1 MGKLSAPGKR
11 LAPVMAILAMLIP
24 VAGHALGFGNIKMN
38 SALNQPLSAEIEL
51 LSVQRDDLANLVV
64 KLGSDED
71 FQRVGADR
79 AFFLSKIKFD
89 VVSRKNGTA
98 YVQLTTTQTVTEPFL
113 DFVIEARWPRGR
125 ILREFT
131 VLVDPP
137 VLSDEAPA
145 PIEQPA
151 VMTQSAPAVAPAS
164 RPAQTTRQ
172 APIRARAEL
181 APVSRQAGELTY
193 GPVKYND
200 TLWEIANQMRPSDV
214 TVNQMMTA
222 LVREN
227 PNAFYNGN
235 VNQLKAGYVLRV
247 NDPAAM
253 NAMSVASADAEIE
266 RQRVEWQ
273 ARKSGKLVRQTEA
286 PTGGRVARAGETG
299 AAAGTSAA
307 DQARLKLV
315 APGSQGAGSGAGA
328 ENVDQLRQDLL
339 LAAEALDANRQE
351 TDELKTRLS
360 EMEEQLQAM
369 QRLIMLKDDEML
381 NMQKQLGKEVKP
393 AEMTTEAMP
402 AEEAPAEAMP
412 AEGETDASVAEA
424 LAEAGK
430 ETPAEAPEEA
440 PAVAPAPMPEP
451 AVAEEPS
458 LLDDPLLLY
467 GGIGVLVLIIAA
479 VIQRRRKMQDGF
491 EESILNVGGAAAA
504 AGATAENMG
513 GGESSMVSDFAMS
526 EMSGMSG
533 IESDVADVDPIS
545 EADVYLAYGRHQQAE
560 DILKEALEK
569 EPERNEIKL
578 KLLEVAFAAK
588 NREAFEQGA
597 QAFHDA
603 LGDESDPM
611 WAKVV
616 TMGSQLCPSSDLFG
630 GGSAEA
636 LMENLEEAADAGD
649 DDLLDF
655 DFDLDTIGDLDTA
668 SEGTDQEAD
677 DIFAE
682 LEAVNASDMTSAA
695 VSEPAMETD
704 TSLDF
709 DLDMESDLEVAT
721 EEPAAATEKK
731 TADDNSLDFDVSSL
745 DFNLDVGAENE
756 VAIPTSTGDN
766 SLDFDLEG
774 LEGLSLDVSTE
785 EATGAE
791 TTAELESMAGEL
803 GDELADELDD
813 ELGDELGDDAFG
825 EVDEVGTKLD
835 LAKAYV
841 DMGDSDGA
849 RSILDEVME
858 EGDDDQKTQAEE
870 LLSQLS

>member
-1 MGKLSAPGKR
+1 M
-11 LAPVMAILAMLIP
+11 
-24 VAGHALGFGNIKMN
+24 
-38 SALNQPLSAEIEL
+38 
-51 LSVQRDDLANLVV
+51 
-64 KLGSDED
+64 
-71 FQRVGADR
+71 
-79 AFFLSKIKFD
+79 
-89 VVSRKNGTA
+89 
-98 YVQLTTTQTVTEPFL
+98 
-113 DFVIEARWPRGR
+113 
-125 ILREFT
+125 
-131 VLVDPP
+131 
-137 VLSDEAPA
+137 
-145 PIEQPA
+145 
-151 VMTQSAPAVAPAS
+151 
-164 RPAQTTRQ
+164 
-172 APIRARAEL
+172 
-181 APVSRQAGELTY
+181 
-193 GPVKYND
+193 
-200 TLWEIANQMRPSDV
+200 
-214 TVNQMMTA
+214 
-222 LVREN
+222 
-227 PNAFYNGN
+227 
-235 VNQLKAGYVLRV
+235 
-247 NDPAAM
+247 
-253 NAMSVASADAEIE
+253 
-266 RQRVEWQ
+266 
-273 ARKSGKLVRQTEA
+273 
-286 PTGGRVARAGETG
+286 
-299 AAAGTSAA
+299 
-307 DQARLKLV
+307 
-315 APGSQGAGSGAGA
+315 
-328 ENVDQLRQDLL
+328 
-339 LAAEALDANRQE
+339 AAEALDANRQE
-351 TDELKTRLS
+351 TDELKSRLS

-393 AEMTTEAMP
+393 AETTTEAMP
-402 AEEAPAEAMP
+402 AEAAPAEETP

-440 PAVAPAPMPEP
+440 PAVASAPKPEP

-491 EESILNVGGAAAA
+491 EESILNVGGAVA

-569 EPERNEIKL
+569 EPDRNEIKL

-655 DFDLDTIGDLDTA
+655 DFDLDTIGDLEAT

-682 LEAVNASDMTSAA
+682 LEAVNTNDVTSGA
-695 VSEPAMETD
+695 VSESEKD
-704 TSLDF
+704 IGLDF
-709 DLDMESDLEVAT
+709 DMGTESGLEMT
-721 EEPAAATEKK
+721 SEEPAAATEKK
-731 TADDNSLDFDVSSL
+731 TTDDNSLDFDVSSL

-756 VAIPTSTGDN
+756 VAIPASTSDN

-774 LEGLSLDVSTE
+774 LEDLSLDVSTE
-785 EATGAE
+785 ESTGV
-791 TTAELESMAGEL
+791 ELESMAGEL
-803 GDELADELDD
+803 GDELED